1 MVTIERFTFQDKY
14 LIDQAFNIRNQVF
27 VIEQSVDKEEE
38 YEFEEESI
46 HFILFKNNQACATA
60 RYRETEYGIKLER
73 FAVLKEYRGLG
84 YGMDIL
90 LEMLED
96 IKELSKTKYLHA
108 QVQVVPFYEKAGFK
122 KIGDIFEEAQIMH
135 YKMIKQ

>member
-1 MVTIERFTFQDKY
+1 MEEKGSPSWIPPRKIDLN
-14 LIDQAFNIRNQVF
+14 LILSKSFSGLSTN
-27 VIEQSVDKEEE
+27 
-38 YEFEEESI
+38 
-46 HFILFKNNQACATA
+46 FILFKNNQACATA

>member
-14 LIDQAFNIRNQVF
+14 LIDQAFNIRHQVF
-27 VIEQSVDKEEE
+27 VIEQSVDKKEE

-90 LEMLED
+90 LRMLED
-96 IKELSKTKYLHA
+96 IKAKKEIKYLHA

-122 KIGDIFEEAQIMH
+122 KVGDIFEEAQIMH

>member
-1 MVTIERFTFQDKY
+1 MITIERFTFQDKY
-14 LIDQAFNIRNQVF
+14 LINQAFNIRNQVF
-27 VIEQSVDKEEE
+27 VIEQSVDKKEE

-84 YGMDIL
+84 YGMEIL
-90 LEMLED
+90 LKMLED
-96 IKELSKTKYLHA
+96 IKSKKEIKYLHA

-122 KIGDIFEEAQIMH
+122 KVGDIFEEAQIMH

>member
-1 MVTIERFTFQDKY
+1 MITIERFTFQDKY
-14 LIDQAFNIRNQVF
+14 LINQAFNIRNQVF
-27 VIEQSVDKEEE
+27 VIEQSVDKKEE

-90 LEMLED
+90 LKMLED
-96 IKELSKTKYLHA
+96 IKAKKEIKYLHA

-122 KIGDIFEEAQIMH
+122 KVGDIFEEAQIMH